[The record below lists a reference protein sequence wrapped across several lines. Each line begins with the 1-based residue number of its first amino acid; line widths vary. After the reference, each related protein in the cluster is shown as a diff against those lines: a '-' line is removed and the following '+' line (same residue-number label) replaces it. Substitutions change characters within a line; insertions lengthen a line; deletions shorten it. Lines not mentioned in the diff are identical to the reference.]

1 VAILAAAPGDQRAE
15 YDGVASLYVPIA
27 IAVFVIVCG
36 AILFAV
42 VRYRARPGRP
52 PRATREHNA
61 LELGIAGL
69 IAAIVAL
76 LVVTT
81 FSAESRI
88 EDTGP
93 RPDLR
98 VDVTA
103 FRWGWRFSYPDL
115 GGIATVAP
123 GIGRPPVLRVP
134 SGAHVH
140 FDLTSRDVIHS
151 FWIPELRYKRQA
163 FPDRHEFFDLRFPEG
178 TAFMGGICAT
188 FCGLKHPDMRF
199 SVAVMPPAEFR
210 AWAERQR
217 RAPA

>member
-1 VAILAAAPGDQRAE
+1 VAILAAAPGDTRGE
-15 YDGVASLYVPIA
+15 YDGVASLYLPIG
-27 IAVFVIVCG
+27 IAVFAIVTI
-36 AILFAV
+36 AILFAA
-42 VRYRARPGRP
+42 VRYRVRDGRAPRP
-52 PRATREHNA
+52 TTEHKV
-61 LELGIAGL
+61 LELGLAGL

-76 LVVTT
+76 LVATT

-98 VDVTA
+98 IDAAA

-115 GGIATVAP
+115 GGIATVG

-134 SGAHVH
+134 YGAHVH
-140 FDLTSRDVIHS
+140 FDLTSHDVIHS

-163 FPDRHEFFDLRFPEG
+163 FPDRHEFFDLRFPDG
-178 TAFMGGICAT
+178 TAFLAGECAV

-210 AWAERQR
+210 AWVARQR
-217 RAPA
+217 RART